1 MNKDWLDIDVLE
13 DYLDGKLD
21 AKGMHF
27 VERQALDDPFVA
39 EALEGL
45 RQSPKRKENISILQ
59 KQLHQRIA
67 SQPIKRKMWGITTQ
81 RLSIAATAT
90 VAFIAVSILFFMR
103 ETNRKNAEIAQ
114 RRAKGVIVNLDTN
127 TSIAS
132 NKPKQEDTQLNANE
146 SIKSAL
152 INKAVVDAKTGDF
165 AKNSKSIPPPSNA
178 EFKGSAYAYNRS
190 SEPEIAKNQVAP
202 VVMQKTEAS
211 STLRQ
216 EIEVPGAIAALATPT
231 TDNKIISGRVVSE
244 IDGQPLPGASIKV
257 AGLNKGVTSDK
268 DGFFSLAIDS
278 TKAKNLSVNYLGYE
292 NTIASIDHQKNLK
305 IALKEDQNSLNEV
318 VVTNYGKAKNA
329 AAASAPTNA
338 SNKIVYSG
346 NVVAQNGAPVKGA
359 IVKVA
364 GSKTTTTT
372 DSKGAF
378 SLPVDSS
385 FKNKDILV
393 KADGYNDVALSAAS
407 DPNRIR
413 MALTG
418 DKSINEIV
426 AVMGSNG
433 QKKENIPAPK
443 IALRAV
449 ENLNG
454 KSAIEATKP
463 IPVSTINYE
472 QYLENNN
479 KLFNPKGPAQYV
491 KISFRV
497 KKNGRPTEFKIVK
510 SQSKQADAEA
520 KRLIETGPDWVLP
533 KKGTDK
539 VEMNVKF

>member
-27 VERQALDDPFVA
+27 VERQALEDPFVA

-59 KQLHQRIA
+59 KQLYQRIA
-67 SQPIKRKMWGITTQ
+67 SQPTKRKMWGITTQ

-114 RRAKGVIVNLDTN
+114 RKSKGVIVNLDTN
-127 TSIAS
+127 TAIAS
-132 NKPKQEDTQLNANE
+132 TKAKQDTPLIAGENN
-146 SIKSAL
+146 KSAL
-152 INKAVVDAKTGDF
+152 IDNAITNAKTGDL
-165 AKNSKSIPPPSNA
+165 AKNSKSIPQIQKA
-178 EFKGSAYAYNRS
+178 EFKGSAYAFNKYA
-190 SEPEIAKNQVAP
+190 EADMAKNGDSP
-202 VVMQKTEAS
+202 ITIQKAEPS
-211 STLRQ
+211 NILRQ
-216 EIEVPGAIAALATPT
+216 EIEMPRAIVIPT
-231 TDNKIISGRVVSE
+231 TDNKIVSGKIVSE
-244 IDGQPLPGASIKV
+244 IDGQPLPGASVKL
-257 AGLNKGVTSDK
+257 AGLNKAVTTDK
-268 DGFFSLAIDS
+268 DGLFSLALDS
-278 TKAKNLSVNYLGYE
+278 TKANNLSVSYLGYE
-292 NTIASIDHQKNLK
+292 NKIASIGNQKNLR

-318 VVTNYGKAKNA
+318 VVSNYGKAKNA
-329 AAASAPTNA
+329 TVASAPTNT

-346 NVVAQNGAPVKGA
+346 NVVAQDGAPVKGA

-364 GSKTTTTT
+364 GSKATTTT

-393 KADGYNDVALSAAS
+393 KADGYGDVALSVAS

-418 DKSINEIV
+418 NKSINEIA

-443 IALRAV
+443 IVLRAV

-479 KLFNPKGPAQYV
+479 KLFNSKGPAQYV

-497 KKNGRPTEFKIVK
+497 KKNGRPTEFIIVK
-510 SQSKQADAEA
+510 SLNKQADAEA